1 MSDQSGNRPPHSEE
15 QGQAMTDQVFPLYLV
30 CDEATP
36 LTAVDI
42 GALGPV
48 VCRSAAAYM
57 ANPQVAAHLAPYLH
71 LVP

>member
-1 MSDQSGNRPPHSEE
+1 
-15 QGQAMTDQVFPLYLV
+15 MTDQVFPLYLV